1 MQEKTIFPDISSDRA
16 LLELLLLFENDT
28 AQAESLRMTCGK
40 VLLSVCAQSHTLP
53 FLLTAFIPR
62 SNVKVFLISRGSF
75 A

>member
-28 AQAESLRMTCGK
+28 FQAESLRMTCGK

-53 FLLTAFIPR
+53 FLLTAFIRR